1 MFRERTASMRVR
13 APSTSQTESMQ
24 HILTADTAG
33 AAAESQVQARWSDVI
48 ETDKA
53 SPWDVG
59 AVSDIVIRPSVCPMV
74 QLPKL

>member
-24 HILTADTAG
+24 HIFTADTAG

-53 SPWDVG
+53 SP
-59 AVSDIVIRPSVCPMV
+59 
-74 QLPKL
+74 